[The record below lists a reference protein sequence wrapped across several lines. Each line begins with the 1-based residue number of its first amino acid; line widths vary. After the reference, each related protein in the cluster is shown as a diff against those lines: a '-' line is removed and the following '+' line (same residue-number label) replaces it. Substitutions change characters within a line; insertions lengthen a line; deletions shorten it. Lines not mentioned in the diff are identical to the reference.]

1 MPEALAPEAGHAGS
15 LARFIVDDYSYC
27 EICATASTNACAS
40 CKIAF
45 FCSNE
50 CKTIA
55 TQRGHAAACRF
66 NQRSTL
72 ECLKTDDRTLLSG
85 DGRVGASM
93 LHTSTGRHRGS
104 VAKDVYFALESS
116 FNRRPIMAQAS
127 TIGFVI
133 VDVPG
138 GGTQTGRIGIV
149 GNPVRDIM
157 NLACEHSKDANEANG
172 RRIRA
177 FQVLSKLKML
187 AAELVRE
194 AYGTEVGTPKHTYV
208 LCTPVSLMAFDKS
221 RDVGEKYD
229 KHDKSWFVQ
238 VDTIE
243 MEAGA
248 GMLRHEPVEIAY
260 LGAPSTLAK
269 ARVLSLLSAGEVPV
283 SRDDPKDTRLD
294 VEPPFHANMPFGARR
309 VATNRVIKQALGAE
323 VNH

>member
-1 MPEALAPEAGHAGS
+1 MPEALAAEAGHKGS
-15 LARFIVDDYSYC
+15 LAKFIVDDYSYC
-27 EICATASTNACAS
+27 EVCGTATTNACAS
-40 CKIAF
+40 CKLAF
-45 FCSNE
+45 FCSNR
-50 CKTIA
+50 CKNISK
-55 TQRGHAAACRF
+55 QRGHAAACRF

-72 ECLKTDDRTLLSG
+72 QCLEVNDRTLISG

-93 LHTSTGRHRGS
+93 LHTSNGKHRGS

-138 GGTQTGRIGIV
+138 GGTQTGRIGIM

-157 NLACEHSKDANEANG
+157 NLACEHSRDENEANG

-177 FQVLSKLKML
+177 FLVLSKLKML
-187 AAELVRE
+187 AAELAHE
-194 AYGTEVGTPKHTYV
+194 AHGKEVGTPKHTYV
-208 LCTPVSLMAFDKS
+208 LCTPVSRMAFEAS
-221 RDVGEKYD
+221 RDGGEKYD
-229 KHDKSWFVQ
+229 RSWFVQ
-238 VDTIE
+238 VDTVE

-248 GMLRHEPVEIAY
+248 GMLRHAPAEIAY
-260 LGAPSTLAK
+260 LSAPSTLAK

-294 VEPPFHANMPFGARR
+294 VEPPFCANRPFGARR

-323 VNH
+323 VNR